1 MQQWTL
7 QTSIIQYRS
16 SGGLTS
22 LVNFQLINQ
31 FSLNDDLTFNS
42 GTAGAKWL
50 ESSDSHPALQHG
62 LCSTL
67 LCLVSVVTCGSAW
80 RLHNPFNL
88 FMCTAESV
96 DTHFPHEAW
105 KSHQPWLNR
114 PAWSLFPLRDFLFF
128 FVHIQNNEYQL
139 NVYITRNSWRCSWRS
154 FPTFSLAIRTSFFL
168 CRLWISCLVKL
179 YRTQIALISSVT
191 LCCVLIW
198 ALTAVFIGQ
207 KETFF
212 NWRAGASC
220 LRGNCMN

>member
-1 MQQWTL
+1 MKQCTL
-7 QTSIIQYRS
+7 QTSIMPIIQHRS
-16 SGGLTS
+16 SGDLTS

-31 FSLNDDLTFNS
+31 FSLTDDLTFNS
-42 GTAGAKWL
+42 STAGTKWL
-50 ESSDSHPALQHG
+50 ESFDSHPALQHG

-67 LCLVSVVTCGSAW
+67 LCLVSVVTCGSAR

-114 PAWSLFPLRDFLFF
+114 PAWGLFPLRDFFLYTSKTM
-128 FVHIQNNEYQL
+128 N
-139 NVYITRNSWRCSWRS
+139 TSWMFTSRGTCHVSWRS
-154 FPTFSLAIRTSFFL
+154 FPTGSAFSLAIRTSFFTTQGFYTDSL
-168 CRLWISCLVKL
+168 IWISCLVKL

-207 KETFF
+207 KETVV
-212 NWRAGASC
+212 
-220 LRGNCMN
+220 